1 MSGRSGPAVSRVA
14 GLLAGLLAL
23 GVALIGPVAAQQAP
37 MAKDLEFPS
46 APVQLSEFSVPEMVL
61 LKPDGPGPFPALV
74 LHHQCGGL
82 RRGQWRNQAMRD
94 WAVKAVNRGYVVLL
108 INSLGPREVDW
119 VCRGPKGGVNLGRG
133 VRDALQGANH
143 LRKFPFVDAGR
154 IAHVGYS
161 WGAMVGLLANS
172 KSFRYFM
179 ESSAN
184 FAAYVSFY
192 PGCFAVKRPDGS
204 LLDLVRS
211 DIDSRHLVLMG
222 GKDTE
227 TPADECAARLAAAK
241 AAGAPV
247 EWEIYTDA
255 THCWDCE
262 NLDGLSKV
270 DRRGNQVNYR
280 YDAALTRAA
289 GSRMF
294 QFLEQA
300 LNAER

>member
-1 MSGRSGPAVSRVA
+1 MTAADCERARRAGASRVA
-14 GLLAGLLAL
+14 GLLAGLLVLGLAL
-23 GVALIGPVAAQQAP
+23 VSPVAAQQAP

-46 APVQLSEFSVPEMVL
+46 APVQLSEFAVPQMVL

-82 RRGQWRNQAMRD
+82 RRGQWHNQSMRD

-108 INSLGPREVDW
+108 IDSLGPRNVDW
-119 VCRGPKGGVNLGRG
+119 VCGGPRGGVNLGRG

-172 KSFRYFM
+172 TSFRYFM

-192 PGCFAVKRPDGS
+192 PGCFTVKRPDGS
-204 LLDLVRS
+204 PLDIVRS

-222 GKDTE
+222 DKDTE
-227 TPADECAARLAAAK
+227 TPADECAARLVRGK
-241 AAGAPV
+241 SRGCAGRMG
-247 EWEIYTDA
+247 
-255 THCWDCE
+255 
-262 NLDGLSKV
+262 NLHGCHALLGLREPGRIIQGRHARQS
-270 DRRGNQVNYR
+270 RELPLRCRSYAR
-280 YDAALTRAA
+280 C
-289 GSRMF
+289 GSAHVR
-294 QFLEQA
+294 LS
-300 LNAER
+300 

>member
-1 MSGRSGPAVSRVA
+1 VRGRSGPAVSSVA
-14 GLLAGLLAL
+14 GVLAGLLAL
-23 GVALIGPVAAQQAP
+23 GFAPVSPVAAQQAA

-46 APVQLSEFSVPEMVL
+46 APVPLSEFSVPAMVL

-82 RRGQWRNQAMRD
+82 RRGQWRNQSMRE

-108 INSLGPREVDW
+108 IDSLGPREVDW
-119 VCRGPKGGVNLGRG
+119 VCMGPKGGVNLGRG
-133 VRDALQGANH
+133 VRDALQGASH

-172 KSFRYFM
+172 RSFRYFM

-192 PGCFAVKRPDGS
+192 PGCFTVKRPDGS
-204 LLDLVRS
+204 PFDIVRS
-211 DIDSRHLVLMG
+211 DLDSRHLVLMG

-227 TPADECAARLAAAK
+227 TPADDCAARLAAAK
-241 AAGAPV
+241 TVGAPV
-247 EWEIYTDA
+247 EWEIYAGA

-262 NLDGLSKV
+262 NLDGRSKI
-270 DRRGNQVNYR
+270 DMRGNHVSYR
-280 YDAALTRAA
+280 YDAALTREAET
-289 GSRMF
+289 RMF
-294 QFLEQA
+294 GFLEKA

>member
-1 MSGRSGPAVSRVA
+1 VSGRSGPAVSRVA

-108 INSLGPREVDW
+108 IDSLGPREVDW

-143 LRKFPFVDAGR
+143 LRKFSFVDAGR

>member
-1 MSGRSGPAVSRVA
+1 MTGRSGPAVSSVA
-14 GLLAGLLAL
+14 GRLAGLLAL
-23 GVALIGPVAAQQAP
+23 GFVLASPVAAQQPA

-82 RRGQWRNQAMRD
+82 RRGQWHNQSMRD

-108 INSLGPREVDW
+108 IDSLSPRHVDW
-119 VCRGPKGGVNLGRG
+119 VCGGPRGGVNLGRG
-133 VRDALQGANH
+133 VRDALQGASH
-143 LRKFPFVDAGR
+143 LRKFPFVDAAR

-192 PGCFAVKRPDGS
+192 PGCFTVKRPDGS
-204 LLDLVRS
+204 PLDIVRS
-211 DIDSRHLVLMG
+211 DLDSRHLVLMG
-222 GKDTE
+222 DKDTE
-227 TPADECAARLAAAK
+227 TPADECAAKLAAAK

-270 DRRGNQVNYR
+270 DMRGNRVNYR
-280 YDAALTRAA
+280 YAAALTRTSEA
-289 GSRMF
+289 RMF
-294 QFLEQA
+294 GFLEQA

>member
-1 MSGRSGPAVSRVA
+1 MSGLAASRAA

-23 GVALIGPVAAQQAP
+23 GLALVSPVAAQQPP

-46 APVQLSEFSVPEMVL
+46 APVQLSEFAVPQMVL
-61 LKPDGPGPFPALV
+61 LKPDGVGPFPALV

-82 RRGQWRNQAMRD
+82 RRGQWHNQSMRD

-108 INSLGPREVDW
+108 IDSFSARNVDW
-119 VCRGPKGGVNLGRG
+119 VCGGPRGGVNLGRG
-133 VRDALQGANH
+133 VRDALQGANY

-172 KSFRYFM
+172 TSFRYFM

-192 PGCFAVKRPDGS
+192 PGCFTVKRPDGS
-204 LLDLVRS
+204 PMDIVRS
-211 DIDSRHLVLMG
+211 DLDSRHLVLMG
-222 GKDTE
+222 DKDTE
-227 TPADECAARLAAAK
+227 TPADECAAKLAAAK

-262 NLDGLSKV
+262 NLDGLAKV
-270 DRRGNQVNYR
+270 NMRGDRVNYR
-280 YDAALTRAA
+280 YDAALTRTSEA
-289 GSRMF
+289 RMF
-294 QFLEQA
+294 GFLEHA
-300 LNAER
+300 LNAGR

>member
-1 MSGRSGPAVSRVA
+1 MLG
-14 GLLAGLLAL
+14 LAL
-23 GVALIGPVAAQQAP
+23 ASPVAAQQP
-37 MAKDLEFPS
+37 SMAKDLEFPS
-46 APVQLSEFSVPEMVL
+46 APVQLSEFAVPEMVL

-82 RRGQWRNQAMRD
+82 RRGKWHNQSMRD

-108 INSLGPREVDW
+108 INSLGPRNVDW
-119 VCRGPKGGVNLGRG
+119 VCGGPRGGVNLGRG

-192 PGCFAVKRPDGS
+192 PGCFTVKRPDGS
-204 LLDLVRS
+204 PLDIVRS

-222 GKDTE
+222 DKDTE
-227 TPADECAARLAAAK
+227 TPADECAARLSAAK

-262 NLDGLSKV
+262 NLDGLSKM
-270 DRRGNQVNYR
+270 DMRGNRVNYR
-280 YDAALTRAA
+280 YDAALTRDAET
-289 GSRMF
+289 RMF
-294 QFLEQA
+294 GFLEQA
-300 LNAER
+300 LNAKR